1 MKTKIDEKVK
11 RVKRTYRDVDEK
23 KTLTNRL
30 KVIEGQVRG
39 ITQMVE
45 NDRYCGDVL
54 MQIGAV
60 ENSLRSVGV
69 ELFHT
74 YMATELKENIKK
86 GKPESI
92 DEVMDLIKKLN
103 L

>member
-1 MKTKIDEKVK
+1 MKTKKNEKVK
-11 RVKRTYRDVDEK
+11 EVKRTYRPVDEK

-69 ELFHT
+69 ELFHK
-74 YMATELKENIKK
+74 YLATELKDSIKK
-86 GKPESI
+86 DNPQSI